1 MNASV
6 LIILAV
12 IGSVISIIIYLKGK
26 KPFLA
31 LIVAI
36 MTIMLFV
43 VGYNGYQEIKVDA
56 NIYRPL
62 ASQWLEAKENNPGVA
77 SKMEEKDI
85 LFSPGD
91 NNLHNFSI
99 YCIYFSPDNSKAVVY
114 VQLPSSPDDL
124 VMVFNRSNKRLDEVH
139 FMPKQKKPEP
149 NFQNK
154 VHPAILFY

>member
-12 IGSVISIIIYLKGK
+12 IGSVISIIILLKGK
-26 KPFLA
+26 RPILS
-31 LIVAI
+31 LIVGI
-36 MTIMLFV
+36 MTVMLFV

-56 NIYRPL
+56 NKYRPL

-77 SKMEEKDI
+77 SKIEEKDI
-85 LFSPGD
+85 PFSPGD
-91 NNLHNFSI
+91 NTLRNYSI
-99 YCIYFSPDNSKAVVY
+99 YCIYLSPDNSRAVVY
-114 VQLPSSPDDL
+114 VELPSSPDDL
-124 VMVFNRSNKRLDEVH
+124 VMVFKRSTKRLEEVH

-154 VHPAILFY
+154 VHPSILFY